1 MVSLPIL
8 HFNDVYRVQP
18 FKVSPSSKDTID
30 VTQWLAMLDDVRDS
44 WPSREDGKR
53 EGLVLFSGDIF
64 APSTESSVT
73 RGSHMVPVVNEIA
86 PDVSLTGNHDFD
98 FGFPHLSKLIQ
109 DTKFPWLLSNIIDE
123 RTNKIPEP
131 LLESI
136 VLERAGVR
144 IGVIGLVEKEWI
156 GTVSSWPSEFKYQD
170 VTEIGLALS
179 KKLRDPSGEYKCD
192 IIIALTHARIPN
204 DITFAKA
211 LNAHSPAVQE
221 QKHTAST
228 HGVDIILG
236 GHDHLYY
243 ISKGV
248 TSWDGY
254 DVNEEVLGAE
264 KDEGDILIVKS
275 GTDFRDLS
283 EFTLELEDTPAG
295 SVRRKLIK
303 SIKGIRH
310 CTQPNSKSSERLGKI
325 LEKLLSS
332 VSTALKA
339 PVCKTDIE
347 IDCRSSVVRIG
358 ESASGN
364 WFADVLRHAYDEALC
379 LEGGGGS
386 DGVFICGGTIRGDS
400 TYGPGVI
407 SLGDIME
414 ILPFEDPIVVLE
426 VDGETL
432 WAALESSLAT
442 WPAQEGRFPV
452 VSGFRVSWDSRRPAG
467 QRVLGVWLVEEP
479 SASRALTPYHSGT
492 TSPAAISATSLV
504 VQDQRQT
511 QTPPELHDLEE
522 VKRIK
527 GGRKYRLVT
536 REYMAEGHDGF
547 EAFKGAK
554 YLVDDESGELMST
567 IVRKYLLG
575 SRFVNRMSRMQP
587 QQRIETLLNS
597 ATKGVIER
605 EQARQQRYN
614 RSAKI
619 DIVSKWKHA
628 LQLAVRYSRAH
639 YKDLI
644 HVTSKEH
651 MSGVDCFDGSQART
665 GTGPAQVGDEAG
677 DSNDQSEED
686 LVLIH
691 PVIDGRLK
699 DQGRS

>member
-1 MVSLPIL
+1 M
-8 HFNDVYRVQP
+8 
-18 FKVSPSSKDTID
+18 
-30 VTQWLAMLDDVRDS
+30 
-44 WPSREDGKR
+44 
-53 EGLVLFSGDIF
+53 
-64 APSTESSVT
+64 
-73 RGSHMVPVVNEIA
+73 
-86 PDVSLTGNHDFD
+86 
-98 FGFPHLSKLIQ
+98 
-109 DTKFPWLLSNIIDE
+109 
-123 RTNKIPEP
+123 
-131 LLESI
+131 
-136 VLERAGVR
+136 
-144 IGVIGLVEKEWI
+144 
-156 GTVSSWPSEFKYQD
+156 
-170 VTEIGLALS
+170 
-179 KKLRDPSGEYKCD
+179 
-192 IIIALTHARIPN
+192 
-204 DITFAKA
+204 
-211 LNAHSPAVQE
+211 
-221 QKHTAST
+221 
-228 HGVDIILG
+228 
-236 GHDHLYY
+236 
-243 ISKGV
+243 
-248 TSWDGY
+248 
-254 DVNEEVLGAE
+254 
-264 KDEGDILIVKS
+264 
-275 GTDFRDLS
+275 
-283 EFTLELEDTPAG
+283 
-295 SVRRKLIK
+295 
-303 SIKGIRH
+303 
-310 CTQPNSKSSERLGKI
+310 
-325 LEKLLSS
+325 
-332 VSTALKA
+332 
-339 PVCKTDIE
+339 
-347 IDCRSSVVRIG
+347 
-358 ESASGN
+358 
-364 WFADVLRHAYDEALC
+364 
-379 LEGGGGS
+379 
-386 DGVFICGGTIRGDS
+386 
-400 TYGPGVI
+400 
-407 SLGDIME
+407 
-414 ILPFEDPIVVLE
+414 
-426 VDGETL
+426 
-432 WAALESSLAT
+432 
-442 WPAQEGRFPV
+442 

-492 TSPAAISATSLV
+492 TTPAATSATSLA

-522 VKRIK
+522 VKRVK

-536 REYMAEGHDGF
+536 REYMAQGHDGF

-567 IVRKYLLG
+567 IVRKYLLGECLFAIVGASLILYICVLG